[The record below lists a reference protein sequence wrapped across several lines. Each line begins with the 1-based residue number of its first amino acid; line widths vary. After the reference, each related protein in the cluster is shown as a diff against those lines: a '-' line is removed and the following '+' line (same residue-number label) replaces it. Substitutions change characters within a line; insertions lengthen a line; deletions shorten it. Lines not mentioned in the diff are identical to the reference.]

1 MTPVQ
6 MDGARDGM
14 EDNGKK
20 QLASNNLVIVQL
32 GCWFATV
39 WPGIDE
45 ILLFY
50 NSKNNNNNNNFN
62 STGSDAALT
71 QEA

>member
-1 MTPVQ
+1 

-14 EDNGKK
+14 ENNGKK

-32 GCWFATV
+32 GCLFATV

-50 NSKNNNNNNNFN
+50 DLKQQQQQQFQLNRFRR
-62 STGSDAALT
+62 STDPRSLALI
-71 QEA
+71 